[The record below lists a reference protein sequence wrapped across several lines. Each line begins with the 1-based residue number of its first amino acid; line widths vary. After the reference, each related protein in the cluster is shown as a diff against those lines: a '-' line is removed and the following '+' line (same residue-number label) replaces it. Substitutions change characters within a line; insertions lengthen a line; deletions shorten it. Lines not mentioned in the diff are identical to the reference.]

1 MVTQASDTMRVSDR
15 LEVFAVEENREE
27 EVEVVS
33 RTLNWENPTNA
44 FYQTAYQ
51 ACKAFYPG
59 DTRPTETE
67 LDTTGG
73 I

>member
-1 MVTQASDTMRVSDR
+1 MRVSDR
-15 LEVFAVEENREE
+15 LEVFALEENREE
-27 EVEVVS
+27 EVVVVS

-44 FYQTAYQ
+44 FYQAAYQ
-51 ACKAFYPG
+51 ACKAFYPE
-59 DTRPTETE
+59 TRPTETE